1 MGVVGELEFMSRCE
15 YMRIIKKCEIQ
26 IKSLKF
32 YWKIENRKMGDL
44 SFLPTLI
51 LKRLTCKIF
60 ASEEYEYMYYWSLFS
75 LQLISLVFK
84 GNNTI
89 LQRSHLY
96 FSLMTTRSSN

>member
-44 SFLPTLI
+44 SFHANFNIKTPDLQDL
-51 LKRLTCKIF
+51 CKWRIWIHVLL
-60 ASEEYEYMYYWSLFS
+60 EPVFS
-75 LQLISLVFK
+75 PINLLGF
-84 GNNTI
+84 
-89 LQRSHLY
+89 
-96 FSLMTTRSSN
+96 